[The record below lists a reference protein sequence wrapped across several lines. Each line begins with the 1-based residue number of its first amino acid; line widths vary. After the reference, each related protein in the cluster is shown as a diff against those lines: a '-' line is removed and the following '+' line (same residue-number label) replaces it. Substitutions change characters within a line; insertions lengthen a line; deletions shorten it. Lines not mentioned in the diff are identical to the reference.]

1 MIKIVVTA
9 GALALAACAGTTG
22 QADSVGAQTAARAFA
37 SDRIEVTTRGT
48 GPDVILIPGLSS
60 SPGRAWD
67 STVAAMPGYRYHL
80 VQVKGFAGMPVAAN
94 ATGPVAAP
102 VAAEIARYVREA
114 GLKRP
119 AVVGHSMGGTIG
131 LMLAARHPQAV
142 GRLMVV
148 DMLPFL
154 GAMFGPPGATPDSV
168 RPIAE
173 QIRTAMNGPSSPAG
187 DQMLTTMING
197 MVRTESARAPILAD
211 SRNSDR
217 AATANSYYELVT
229 TDLTPELSRI
239 AVPVRVL
246 YVTPTGAPLTDA
258 QIDAIYKRAYAPVPG
273 ATLTR
278 VPNAAHF
285 LQIDNPTFFQS
296 ELKSFLSR

>member
-1 MIKIVVTA
+1 MIRIVVVA
-9 GALALAACAGTTG
+9 GALALAACTTNASRTEVAEVSTPPG
-22 QADSVGAQTAARAFA
+22 AFA
-37 SDRIEVTTRGT
+37 SDRIEVTVRGT
-48 GPDVILIPGLSS
+48 GPDVVLIPGLSS

-67 STVAAMPGYRYHL
+67 STVAAVPGYRYHL
-80 VQVKGFAGMPVAAN
+80 VQVKGFAGVPVGAN

-102 VAAEIARYVREA
+102 VAAEIARYIGER

-131 LMLAARHPQAV
+131 LMLAARHPDAV

-173 QIRTAMNGPSSPAG
+173 QIRTAMNGPASAAG
-187 DQMLTTMING
+187 EQMLTTMING
-197 MVRTESARAPILAD
+197 MVRTETARAPILAD

-217 AATANSYYELVT
+217 GATANSYYELVT

-246 YVTPTGAPLTDA
+246 YVTPAGAPLTDA
-258 QIDAIYKRAYAPVPG
+258 QIDAIYKGAYARVPG
-273 ATLTR
+273 ATLAR
-278 VPNAAHF
+278 VPDAAHF
-285 LQIDNPTFFQS
+285 LQIDNPAFFQS
-296 ELKSFLSR
+296 ELKSFLNR